1 MELKQASYLAQIVHD
16 YEAMKRLTELDNLDF
31 IVKLADTNFYNVRV
45 ELAEKLRS
53 VIEEEAEY
61 LKGKIEEL

>member
-1 MELKQASYLAQIVHD
+1 MELKQAAYLAQIVHD

-31 IVKLADTNFYNVRV
+31 IIKLADTNFYNVRV